1 MERVDGLKMK
11 YRYDKESD
19 FIVYTESDGSE
30 YVIKMSKLKR
40 VK

>member
-19 FIVYTESDGSE
+19 FIMYTEPNGSE
-30 YVIKMSKLKR
+30 CVIKMSKLKR